1 VPAGSP
7 DRRSPLVFAHR
18 GSSAAVAEHTLAAYL
33 RAIDEGADG
42 LECDV
47 RLTRDGHLVCLH
59 DRRINRTSDG
69 RGLVSTRTL
78 AELNRLDFG
87 SWHPGLP
94 DSPDDLIRDS
104 TGARESST
112 AGGPNRVGGASGGPE
127 ANGNEKVIG
136 ANGVNGSASVN
147 GSLGPVAARADRD
160 TRADR
165 DAGVGP
171 DTRADRDASV
181 DRDTRVDRDPRAASD
196 PRADFDARS
205 RVLTFDRLLDA
216 AHDAGRDIRLL
227 VETKHPTRYGGAV
240 EAALVAA
247 LRKHGL
253 DRSDPSRP
261 VQVTVMS
268 FSALAVRRIR
278 RLAPEVPTVM
288 LLEFLPPGLRVAT
301 LPFGTPIGGPGIR
314 LLRSRPEIAVRLR
327 ERGYPVYVW
336 TVNNGADLDLVLSL
350 GVEGI
355 ISDRPGFVVSR
366 LRELGLRG

>member
-42 LECDV
+42 LECDI

-94 DSPDDLIRDS
+94 DSPDELIQDS
-104 TGARESST
+104 PGSRGAR
-112 AGGPNRVGGASGGPE
+112 
-127 ANGNEKVIG
+127 NGNG
-136 ANGVNGSASVN
+136 RAGRTGQA
-147 GSLGPVAARADRD
+147 GPVDHPSAAGPVDQSPADR
-160 TRADR
+160 
-165 DAGVGP
+165 
-171 DTRADRDASV
+171 V
-181 DRDTRVDRDPRAASD
+181 DG
-196 PRADFDARS
+196 DARS
-205 RVLTFDRLLDA
+205 RVLTFERLLQA
-216 AHDAGRDIRLL
+216 ALDAGRDIQLL

-247 LRKHGL
+247 LRKYGL
-253 DRSDPSRP
+253 DRSDPDRS